1 MSITQILLIA
11 LVVLILE
18 WVEIWFAY
26 PMVNTPLVL
35 CPIIGLIMGDLN
47 TGIVAGATLQLV
59 FMGAMGIGG
68 TLPADST
75 LGAVIGTALAISM
88 DRSVEVV
95 LTFAVPIAALGS
107 FLTLLVYIVH
117 GFFNPMVE
125 RFCEKGNAR
134 AIEWLHFLIAFLS
147 GLPKAIVT
155 FSALALGSGPAEKL
169 ISILPDYVSHG
180 LNYATDLI
188 PAVGIALLLR
198 MMWSRKMAV
207 FYFAGFLLAA
217 YLKMPIMGVAAFGI
231 IVAVVLAL
239 EERGARLESPAIAK
253 NAEEELF
260 ND

>member
-1 MSITQILLIA
+1 MSITQALLIA

-18 WVEIWFAY
+18 WAESWFAY
-26 PMVNTPLVL
+26 PMVNTPLIL
-35 CPIIGLIMGDLN
+35 CPIVGLIMGDLN
-47 TGIVAGATLQLV
+47 VGIIAGATLQLV

-75 LGAVIGTALAISM
+75 LGSVVGTALAISM
-88 DRSVEVV
+88 GRSVEVV

-107 FLTLLVYIVH
+107 FLTLLVYIIH

-125 RFCEKGNAR
+125 RFCEKGNTR
-134 AIEWLHFLIAFLS
+134 GIEILHFLIAFLS
-147 GLPKAIVT
+147 GVPKAVIT
-155 FSALALGSGPAEKL
+155 FSALVLGSGPAEKL
-169 ISILPDYVSHG
+169 VAMLPEYVSHG

-198 MMWSRKMAV
+198 MMWSRRMAV

-231 IVAVVLAL
+231 VVAVVIAL
-239 EERGARLESPAIAK
+239 EERGTRIDGPIAANK
-253 NAEEELF
+253 AEEELF